1 MNAIDVILILAI
13 LIGVFFAVRAVRR
26 SRKGGGCGC
35 GCSGNCASC
44 GIPEEKRKP

>member
-26 SRKGGGCGC
+26 SRKSGGC
-35 GCSGNCASC
+35 GCSGDCASC